1 MAQSPENIVFSDI
14 VNSGES
20 KTLFATNSVTL
31 TPGFD
36 AKPNSRFEATISVD
50 NDDINCLPNPSQSTM
65 LRLASINHYNEI
77 TLKKPDDEKVS
88 TPIKSIYE
96 INIFP
101 NPNNGNFS
109 VEIGEEVSNDALIEI
124 YSIDRKLVYKTAIN
138 SNIQNVVF
146 TNKAGTYI
154 VKVYNHGK
162 LYTDKIILK

>member
-1 MAQSPENIVFSDI
+1 MNVY
-14 VNSGES
+14 
-20 KTLFATNSVTL
+20 
-31 TPGFD
+31 
-36 AKPNSRFEATISVD
+36 RY
-50 NDDINCLPNPSQSTM
+50 INWSWL
-65 LRLASINHYNEI
+65 NEI